1 MMVAWGLSGQEP
13 VLQVTLNADSI
24 GVGAPLR
31 LQLTSDEPL
40 SGGQRWQWPT
50 LEPGDTLPQGWEI
63 LATGPLDS
71 MASPELDAGLRR
83 EQWVEV
89 LSWDTG
95 FKVIE
100 PFVLQSDSFGSA
112 SSAPV
117 LVQVG
122 LPRIE
127 ADAAPMPLQG
137 YRPYTWT
144 WWERLA
150 QVLPGL
156 LAAIAL
162 LLGGWWAWNRWRK
175 RDRTGPMATAP
186 AAPEEP
192 AHLIALRMLRALEA
206 ETPWV
211 RGEEKQAQLLLSEA
225 VRIHL
230 QGTLGVKALERATE
244 ELADHL
250 LSSPVRG
257 MTPEDA
263 EWLVRLL
270 RQSDLVKFAKQT
282 LSPDAHLHAVT
293 SARTWVERTQPSEES
308 STPSTDDHA

>member
-1 MMVAWGLSGQEP
+1 MVT
-13 VLQVTLNADSI
+13 VDADSV

-40 SGGQRWQWPT
+40 TGGQRWQWPL

-63 LATGPLDS
+63 LSTGPLDS
-71 MASPELDAGLRR
+71 TASPEMEAGLRR

-89 LSWDTG
+89 VSWDTG

-100 PFVLQSDSFGSA
+100 PFVLRSDSFGSG
-112 SSAPV
+112 SSVPV

-122 LPRIE
+122 LPSIE
-127 ADAAPMPLQG
+127 ADAAPTPLQG
-137 YRPYTWT
+137 YRSYSWT
-144 WWERLA
+144 WWERLG
-150 QVLPGL
+150 QVLPGV
-156 LAAIAL
+156 LAVLAL

-175 RDRTGPMATAP
+175 RDRTAP
-186 AAPEEP
+186 LAVESAEPAEP
-192 AHLIALRMLRALEA
+192 AHLIALRMLGALEA
-206 ETPWV
+206 EKPWIQ
-211 RGEEKQAQLLLSEA
+211 GQEKRAQLLLSEA

-250 LSSPVRG
+250 LTSPVRG
-257 MTPEDA
+257 MTPSDA
-263 EWLVRLL
+263 EWLVGLL

-293 SARTWVERTQPSEES
+293 SAKAWVERTQPVEENP
-308 STPSTDDHA
+308 TPSSDDDA